1 VPIITVS
8 RMYGS
13 GGSNVAAAVARE
25 LGWRL
30 LDNAMIDAVAER
42 TGLTTSE
49 VAAREERQPSLAE
62 RLVDAMA
69 MSTQEPLPLANVKLP
84 PTDERLLEVT
94 RVVIEEAAAQGPV
107 VIVGRGAQEMLGSRD
122 DLMAVFCY
130 APKKALVA
138 RTMMRDGL
146 DEAAAAKRVGEVNR
160 QRAEWVRAQWGRSWD
175 TVEHY
180 HLCVNTALLGVD
192 GAARLIAEAA
202 RQRFGGDV
210 LADSAGVP
218 G

>member
-13 GGSNVAAAVARE
+13 GGSDVAATVARE
-25 LGWRL
+25 LGWNL

-49 VAAREERQPSLAE
+49 VAAREERQPSLAA
-62 RLVDAMA
+62 RIVDAMA

-94 RVVIEEAAAQGPV
+94 RMVIEEAASKGPV

-122 DLMAVFCY
+122 DLMGVFCY
-130 APKKALVA
+130 APKRALIA
-138 RTMMRDGL
+138 RTMARDGL
-146 DEAAAAKRVGEVNR
+146 DEAAAARRVDEVNR
-160 QRAEWVRAQWGRSWD
+160 QRADWVKAQWGRAWD
-175 TVEHY
+175 TLEHY
-180 HLCVNTALLGVD
+180 HLCVNTTLLGVD

-202 RQRFGGDV
+202 RRRFRGNV
-210 LADSAGVP
+210 
-218 G
+218 